1 MGQELAECR
10 FGAGL
15 SVEEWF
21 LFFAWTLIRFEDL
34 EGGYLGEDLDDGL
47 VEGYKASLDTL
58 EGGDAGEEFG
68 AGRDY

>member
-1 MGQELAECR
+1 MGQELAKCR

-34 EGGYLGEDLDDGL
+34 EGG
-47 VEGYKASLDTL
+47 
-58 EGGDAGEEFG
+58 
-68 AGRDY
+68 